1 MMKKFSR
8 IVLLMCMMAL
18 LTAAFGSV
26 SAQDSKLA
34 AVLKMPKEIAGGK
47 PVTVTITNMP
57 PETDTAAHQAW
68 VDKIARFQA
77 LYPNVIIQGLEYT
90 YQPDTFA
97 ALVAGAQVP
106 TMFQVYMTDP
116 MK

>member
-1 MMKKFSR
+1 MKKFSR
-8 IVLLMCMMAL
+8 IVLLICMMAL

-34 AVLKMPKEIAGGK
+34 AVLKMPEQIAGGK

-68 VDKIARFQA
+68 QEKSPVFRRC
-77 LYPNVIIQGLEYT
+77 T
-90 YQPDTFA
+90 
-97 ALVAGAQVP
+97 
-106 TMFQVYMTDP
+106 P
-116 MK
+116 M